1 MATGI
6 LIFQFIGL
14 AVCIALWVSGLIR
27 RIRSGEML
35 PTQEQQ
41 VSPIGILDIGVT
53 VAIWMA
59 LQTVAIAVVPL
70 KMGIGFEELGNL
82 QSMPADQLLEFTGW
96 VMLSQLAATL
106 LTIAYFLIRHP
117 RVQWL
122 ELRNSFGNKLLVGIV
137 GSLML
142 IPVVMAIQMFV
153 TTRIPY
159 EHPTIDSL
167 MENFSLP
174 TAIWAWIA
182 AVGVAP
188 LTEEFFFRGIIQGWL
203 QRVFDYDEPKEV
215 WFIGGPVIP
224 KTARELNKET
234 GDQKLL
240 RFWIPIVIT
249 SILFAVMHM
258 GQGPAPIP
266 LFFLSLGLGYIFRK
280 TGSFV
285 PCVIIHLILNSLS
298 MIVLTLTILFPEL
311 APPQVEA
318 APAMFWIW

>member
-249 SILFAVMHM
+249 SIPVSYTH
-258 GQGPAPIP
+258 
-266 LFFLSLGLGYIFRK
+266 
-280 TGSFV
+280 
-285 PCVIIHLILNSLS
+285 
-298 MIVLTLTILFPEL
+298 LTLPTIYS
-311 APPQVEA
+311 V
-318 APAMFWIW
+318 